1 MLALHVENEILHRIW
16 VRFSQTRMG
25 RSLSSNQ
32 DVSRVRRRLAGEARP
47 RAVCGT
53 LPLHPAEIIDLGGD
67 LLFSRQLPA
76 PWSEPGLLTRVR
88 TSSPSTGRAVLERRP
103 AVAARISPFSA
114 PGPTATVR
122 RTSVLPP
129 AARRPTVT
137 TTVRPTCTAPPS
149 RDATK
154 ITPSGSSQTGCV
166 AV

>member
-32 DVSRVRRRLAGEARP
+32 GVSRVRRRLEGEARP

-76 PWSEPGLLTRVR
+76 RWSEPGLLTRVPPP
-88 TSSPSTGRAVLERRP
+88 SP
-103 AVAARISPFSA
+103 
-114 PGPTATVR
+114 PTR
-122 RTSVLPP
+122 RTGL
-129 AARRPTVT
+129 ARRPPV
-137 TTVRPTCTAPPS
+137 PPKKS
-149 RDATK
+149 
-154 ITPSGSSQTGCV
+154 P
-166 AV
+166 